1 MEVAI
6 SPQSAKRHVR
16 RQQPVD
22 GAPVSCR
29 SVRSVITADGRSG
42 SDQVG
47 RIDDI
52 VGIAANG
59 ILATRVPDTA
69 GGRYA

>member
-1 MEVAI
+1 MEVATP
-6 SPQSAKRHVR
+6 PQSAKRYVR
-16 RQQPVD
+16 PQQPID
-22 GAPVSCR
+22 GALVSCR
-29 SVRSVITADGRSG
+29 SVRGVITADRRTG

-59 ILATRVPDTA
+59 ILATRVPETA
-69 GGRYA
+69 GRRHG